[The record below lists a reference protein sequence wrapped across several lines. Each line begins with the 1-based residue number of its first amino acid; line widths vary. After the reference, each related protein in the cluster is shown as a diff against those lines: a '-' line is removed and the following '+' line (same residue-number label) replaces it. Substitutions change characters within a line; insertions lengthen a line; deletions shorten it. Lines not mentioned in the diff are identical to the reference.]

1 MIFPVSFVLS
11 ALSSAQLCQGTT
23 VGTRV
28 AQPCLST
35 SHHHTWRNHLT
46 GEEEEEILLHQWI
59 ACIVVVASVGK
70 PLVPFILQD
79 SALPFES
86 ACRVCG
92 YRHCAF
98 AASPMRGVAEE
109 IEVPLTEFAVTL
121 RACEA
126 LRVPARCLLL
136 LRGVARLPE
145 TSFTGRFSALR
156 SISNDGHG
164 QMLPRSQHVLSE
176 ERRLREEEK
185 MREECQKPFPRP
197 LECHLVSEPFSADA
211 KSAT

>member
-1 MIFPVSFVLS
+1 M
-11 ALSSAQLCQGTT
+11 
-23 VGTRV
+23 R
-28 AQPCLST
+28 QPCVST

-46 GEEEEEILLHQWI
+46 GEEEEILSHQWI

-79 SALPFES
+79 SALPFEA
-86 ACRVCG
+86 ACHVCG
-92 YRHCAF
+92 YRHCSF

-109 IEVPLTEFAVTL
+109 IQMPLTEFAVTL
-121 RACEA
+121 LACEA
-126 LRVPARCLLL
+126 LRVPTRCLLL

-145 TSFTGRFSALR
+145 TSFTGRFSAPR

-164 QMLPRSQHVLSE
+164 QMLPRPQHVFSE

-185 MREECQKPFPRP
+185 MREEYQKPFPRP

-211 KSAT
+211 RLAT